1 MGVSNVFLIIILLIF
16 KTTGLPFEVYP
27 LSFLLLNLLFVYYF
41 YFKESD
47 TYKTTKYGS
56 HGTAKWQSKK
66 EIKQNY
72 KPFAYG
78 FVIGSLKD
86 EKFDINS
93 EYNII
98 KAIDDNV
105 NNQFLVIGPPG
116 TGKTTG
122 FIFPNIEYLSSNKKP
137 DLIITDPKGEIY
149 SIKAGELR
157 KKGYDVYVL
166 DFFDFDKS
174 DKINIFDYVYDEEDV
189 LKIATGITESLYE
202 GESMTGNSGFWKDS
216 LKNVLICTIGYLY
229 HGKKAGYIDTYS
241 FSDVLDRVNV
251 DFFQKETKAF
261 VALGGITAEAYFTIQ
276 SSLRSPET
284 FANIMVTC
292 RTKLNIF
299 GLDKLKN
306 MLTESTI
313 PIEQFGVQVNDK
325 VDTEKTEKLKNILE
339 KLKIKKAEINRRY
352 SEIKEKQRISESTK
366 EITVY
371 EKKAEK
377 YVLLMKDVNNS
388 INIITQKLKAQKNI
402 KTKPYALMIKI
413 RDDDTSYQAVTNLII
428 STMLRTLY
436 NTSRKTGENGV
447 ALKQDVVMLL
457 DEFCLIGTLKEITDK
472 LGGMRARHIYP
483 VMIVQS
489 LAQLKEKYPKS
500 FQNIISQ
507 CDNKIILGVNDTETG
522 KEIVTML
529 GNTTIKVN
537 NMSKRKRKLDP
548 IQLNNDIN
556 LSENYT
562 GRQLLMLSELMTL
575 KINEGILIQS
585 HKNPVK
591 FHKTQDKYWE
601 IDTKKYKNK
610 GGTDHGKSKNTIK
623 HSYHRH

>member
-276 SSLRSPET
+276 SSLKSPET

-313 PIEQFGVQVNDK
+313 PIEQFGVQVNDTQ
-325 VDTEKTEKLKNILE
+325 DTEKTQNLKNILE

-601 IDTKKYKNK
+601 INTKKEKK
-610 GGTDHGKSKNTIK
+610 
-623 HSYHRH
+623 

>member
-1 MGVSNVFLIIILLIF
+1 MGISNAFLLIIFLIFSF
-16 KTTGLPFEVYP
+16 KTTDFPFEIYP
-27 LSFLLLNLLFVYYF
+27 LSFLLLNLFFVYYF
-41 YFKESD
+41 FFKATE

-72 KPFAYG
+72 KPFTYG

-93 EYNII
+93 EFNII

-122 FIFPNIEYLSSNKKP
+122 FIFPNIEYLSSEKRP

-149 SIKAGELR
+149 SIKAEMLR

-251 DFFQKETKAF
+251 DFFQKETKTF
-261 VALGGITAEAYFTIQ
+261 VELGGITAEAYFTIQ
-276 SSLRSPET
+276 TSLKSPET
-284 FANIMVTC
+284 FANIMLTC

-306 MLTESTI
+306 MLTKSTI

-339 KLKIKKAEINRRY
+339 KLKVKKAEINRRY

-366 EITVY
+366 EIMVY

-388 INIITQKLKAQKNI
+388 INIITQKIKAQKNI
-402 KTKPYALMIKI
+402 KTKPYALIIKI

-537 NMSKRKRKLDP
+537 NTSTRKRKLDP
-548 IQLNNDIN
+548 IQLNNDMN
-556 LSENYT
+556 LSENYM
-562 GRQLLMLSELMTL
+562 GRQLLTLSELMTL

-601 IDTKKYKNK
+601 INTKKEKK
-610 GGTDHGKSKNTIK
+610 
-623 HSYHRH
+623 